1 MTAAP
6 AAVSRGVNSD
16 VLPDGPFL
24 FYDGGCALCH
34 RAVRLLLRWE
44 RPGSRPG
51 PALRF
56 APLDGTMA
64 NRLRAGGTLPQER
77 NAVVFLAG
85 GEATTAEAAVRAA
98 LRAVGRPSL
107 ATLLGLW
114 PAPLRRWGY
123 RTVAAKRTHWF
134 GRTKTACP
142 LPEDSQRF
150 LL

>member
-1 MTAAP
+1 M
-6 AAVSRGVNSD
+6 NSD
-16 VLPDGPFL
+16 ALPDGPFL

-51 PALRF
+51 RALRF
-56 APLDGTMA
+56 APLDGAMA
-64 NRLRAGGTLPQER
+64 GRLRATGTLPPER
-77 NAVVFLAG
+77 DAVVFVAD
-85 GEATTAEAAVRAA
+85 GEATTAEAAVRSA
-98 LRAVGRPSL
+98 LRAVGRPGL
-107 ATLLGLW
+107 AALLGLW

-123 RTVAAKRTHWF
+123 RTVATHRTRWF
-134 GRTKTACP
+134 GRTEAACP

>member
-1 MTAAP
+1 M
-6 AAVSRGVNSD
+6 NSD
-16 VLPDGPFL
+16 ALPDGPFL

-56 APLDGTMA
+56 APLDGA
-64 NRLRAGGTLPQER
+64 LADRLRAAGTLPPELD
-77 NAVVFLAG
+77 AVVFVAD
-85 GEATTAEAAVRAA
+85 GEATTAEAAVRSA
-98 LRAVGRPSL
+98 LRAVGRPGL
-107 ATLLGLW
+107 AALLGLW
-114 PAPLRRWGY
+114 PAPFRRWGY
-123 RTVAAKRTHWF
+123 RTAAANRTRWF
-134 GRTKTACP
+134 GRTEAACP

>member
-1 MTAAP
+1 M
-6 AAVSRGVNSD
+6 NSD
-16 VLPDGPFL
+16 ALPDGPFL

-51 PALRF
+51 RALRF
-56 APLDGTMA
+56 APLAGAMA
-64 NRLRAGGTLPQER
+64 GRLRATGTLPPDR
-77 NAVVFLAG
+77 DAVVFVAD
-85 GEATTAEAAVRAA
+85 GEATTTEAAVRSA
-98 LRAVGRPSL
+98 LRAVGRPGL
-107 ATLLGLW
+107 AALLGLW

-123 RTVAAKRTHWF
+123 RTMAANRTRWF
-134 GRTKTACP
+134 GRTEAACP

>member
-1 MTAAP
+1 M
-6 AAVSRGVNSD
+6 NSD
-16 VLPDGPFL
+16 APPDGPFL
-24 FYDGGCALCH
+24 FYDGSCALCH

-56 APLDGTMA
+56 APLDGAMA
-64 NRLRAGGTLPQER
+64 DRLRVGGTLPPER
-77 NAVVFLAG
+77 DAVVFVSD
-85 GEATTAEAAVRAA
+85 GEATAAEAAIRSA
-98 LRAVGRPSL
+98 LRAVGRPGL
-107 ATLLGLW
+107 AALLGFW

-123 RTVAAKRTHWF
+123 RTMAAHRTRWF
-134 GRTKTACP
+134 GRAEAACP

>member
-1 MTAAP
+1 M
-6 AAVSRGVNSD
+6 NSD
-16 VLPDGPFL
+16 ALPDGPFL

-51 PALRF
+51 RALRF
-56 APLDGTMA
+56 APLDGAMA
-64 NRLRAGGTLPQER
+64 GRLRATGTLPPEQD
-77 NAVVFLAG
+77 AVVFVAD
-85 GEATTAEAAVRAA
+85 GEATTAEAAVRSA
-98 LRAVGRPSL
+98 LRAVGRPGL
-107 ATLLGLW
+107 AALLGLW

-123 RTVAAKRTHWF
+123 RTMAANRTRWF
-134 GRTKTACP
+134 GRTEAACP

>member
-1 MTAAP
+1 M
-6 AAVSRGVNSD
+6 NSD
-16 VLPDGPFL
+16 ALSDGPYL

-56 APLDGTMA
+56 GPIDGPMA
-64 NRLRAGGTLPQER
+64 DRLRTAGTLPAER
-77 NAVVFLAG
+77 DAVVFVAD
-85 GEATTAEAAVRAA
+85 GEATTAEAAIRSA
-98 LRAVGRPSL
+98 LCAVGRPGF
-107 ATLLGLW
+107 AALLGLW
-114 PAPLRRWGY
+114 PAPIRRWGY
-123 RTVAAKRTHWF
+123 RIVAANRTRWY
-134 GRTKTACP
+134 GRTEAACP